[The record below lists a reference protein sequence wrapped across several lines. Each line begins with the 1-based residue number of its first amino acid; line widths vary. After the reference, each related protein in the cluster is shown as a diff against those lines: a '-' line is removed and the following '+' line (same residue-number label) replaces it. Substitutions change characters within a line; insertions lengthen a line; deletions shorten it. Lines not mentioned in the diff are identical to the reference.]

1 MSSDHSDISRR
12 AVLQSGLLAGLGAA
26 LPRALLAADAGLPL
40 ISKVIPSTGE
50 KIPVMGVGT
59 NQFGRTEYTAV
70 RDVLKR
76 MYELGGTVIDT
87 AAMYGDSEVQI
98 GKALEELG
106 LTQKMFIVTKF
117 NAPGG
122 MSFGGMGSALGGAES
137 IERSFQRL
145 KKIDL
150 LFIHSVS
157 SVEAM
162 MPTLLDMKQQRR
174 VRYIGVTSTRSDEY
188 GQIAAFMKK
197 YPLDFVQI
205 KYSIGDRVA
214 ETEILP
220 LAQQRKTAVQVA
232 QPFDGSRNSLIAAAS
247 TRPLPSWA
255 ADYDIKSWGQYF
267 LKYVNSHPAVVSSIP
282 GSTKITHLED
292 NQAAGRGRMP
302 DAAGRKKMETY
313 WNAGASA

>member
-1 MSSDHSDISRR
+1 MFSEHADISRR

-26 LPRALLAADAGLPL
+26 LPRALLAADAGMPL
-40 ISKVIPSTGE
+40 ITKPIPATGE

-59 NQFGRTEYTAV
+59 NQFGRTEYTQI

-87 AAMYGDSEVQI
+87 AAGYGESEVVI

-117 NAPGG
+117 DAPGG
-122 MSFGGMGSALGGAES
+122 FAGIGGMES

-150 LFIHSVS
+150 LYIHFVASIES
-157 SVEAM
+157 M
-162 MPTLLDMKQQRR
+162 MPILQDMKQKGR
-174 VRYIGVTSTRSDEY
+174 VRYIGVTSTRSGEY
-188 GQIAAFMKK
+188 PKIVEAMKK

-205 KYSIGDRVA
+205 KYSIGDRA
-214 ETEILP
+214 PEKEILP
-220 LAQQRKTAVQVA
+220 LAQQRKIAIQAA
-232 QPFDGSRNSLIAAAS
+232 QPFDGARNSLITAAGS
-247 TRPLPSWA
+247 KPLPSWA
-255 ADYDIKSWGQYF
+255 ADYDIKSWGQFF

-282 GSTKITHLED
+282 GSTKLGHIED
-292 NQAAGRGRMP
+292 NQAAGRGRLP
-302 DAAGRKKMETY
+302 DAAGRKKMEEY
-313 WNAGASA
+313 WSSLGIA

>member
-1 MSSDHSDISRR
+1 MSSEHSDISRR

-26 LPRALLAADAGLPL
+26 LPRVLLAADGGLPL
-40 ISKVIPSTGE
+40 ITKVIPATGE

-59 NQFGRTEYTAV
+59 NQFGRTEYTLV

-76 MYELGGTVIDT
+76 MYDLGGTVIDT
-87 AAMYGDSEVQI
+87 AAGYGESEVVI

-122 MSFGGMGSALGGAES
+122 SYGGPIGGAES

-150 LFIHSVS
+150 LFIHFAA

-162 MPTLLDMKQQRR
+162 MPTLQDMKKNGR
-174 VRYIGVTSTRSDEY
+174 VRYIGVTSTRPAEY
-188 GQIAAFMKK
+188 AQIAEFMKK

-205 KYSIGDRVA
+205 KYSIGDRVP
-214 ETEILP
+214 EKEILP
-220 LAQQRKTAVQVA
+220 LAQQRKIAIQVA
-232 QPFDGSRNSLIAAAS
+232 QPFDGARNSLITAAS
-247 TRPLPSWA
+247 SKPLPSWA

-282 GSTKITHLED
+282 GSTKLTHIED
-292 NQAAGRGRMP
+292 NQGAGRGRLP
-302 DAAGRKKMETY
+302 DAAGRKKMEDY
-313 WNAGASA
+313 WSSLGIA